1 MWNSVLALR
10 HAETHLSMWKALGM
24 IRGMG
29 PLILVM
35 HLQVVGAWGPYP
47 IFHPLWGMG
56 PTLTPRMTS
65 LPAARLHPAAVA
77 TLTMGM

>member
-1 MWNSVLALR
+1 MWSHVLTLT
-10 HAETHLSMWKALGM
+10 HAETHPSMWKALGM

-29 PLILVM
+29 PLVLVM

-56 PTLTPRMTS
+56 PMLTPRMPS
-65 LPAARLHPAAVA
+65 LPAARPHVVVVAA
-77 TLTMGM
+77 LTTGT